1 MLKTLNLKSGKM
13 KKAILLIMVWCVAVT
28 IVSAQKWSDLNDE
41 QKVMKAKAFRADNQ
55 KYLKDTL
62 GMTQRQMD
70 DIDNVNICFLST
82 LDRIDRYGKDDASKE
97 QYAEAI
103 MAARSAQLD
112 AIMGQEKRNQYM
124 GYVKGKMKKE

>member
-1 MLKTLNLKSGKM
+1 
-13 KKAILLIMVWCVAVT
+13 
-28 IVSAQKWSDLNDE
+28 
-41 QKVMKAKAFRADNQ
+41 
-55 KYLKDTL
+55 
-62 GMTQRQMD
+62 MTQRQMD